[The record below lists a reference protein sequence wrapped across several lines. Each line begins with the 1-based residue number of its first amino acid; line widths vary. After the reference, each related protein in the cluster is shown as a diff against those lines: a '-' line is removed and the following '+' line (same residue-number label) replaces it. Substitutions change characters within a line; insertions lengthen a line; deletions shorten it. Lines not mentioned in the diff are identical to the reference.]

1 MERLTSREPRIS
13 GMPGVC
19 CTHFEGGDC
28 QAIQGHC
35 ADGCAW
41 EEAAWERLAAYEDTG
56 LKPEDIDALQK
67 REQGLAEMLVN
78 VSCGC
83 AVPYTRLAELAQAE
97 KDGRL
102 VMLPD
107 AKYTDADGEKALQK
121 AMWVC
126 GNTNNPVTRYTADA
140 IAEKLC
146 REARDENP
154 PLTLEELREM
164 DGEPVWIEWGGHP
177 QAGWAL
183 VRVWSKASNVVY
195 LTYHNGNTDLLG
207 FVLNDGGKIYRR
219 RPEERM
225 T

>member
-1 MERLTSREPRIS
+1 MERMTSREPRSS
-13 GMPGVC
+13 GRPGVSC
-19 CTHFEGGDC
+19 AHFRGGDC
-28 QAIQGHC
+28 EAVQGRC
-35 ADGCAW
+35 SDGCPW

-126 GNTNNPVTRYTADA
+126 GNTNNQVTRYTADA

-164 DGEPVWIEWGGHP
+164 DGEPACIAPV
-177 QAGWAL
+177 
-183 VRVWSKASNVVY
+183 
-195 LTYHNGNTDLLG
+195 
-207 FVLNDGGKIYRR
+207 DGGPYTWMLVDTKYEVCREAHGGLAVFENLGKTWVAYRHK
-219 RPEERM
+219 PENGA
-225 T
+225 